1 MSQKRALARRPEG
14 NTSDPKA
21 AARASA
27 ADSSLEV
34 LPGRDQSLGKSAA
47 REQSIL
53 MAPTITAE
61 RDLRLDLFRGIALW
75 LIFLDHIPTNI
86 VNWITIRNY
95 GFSDA
100 TEIFI
105 FISGYTAAFV
115 YSKAM
120 RERGFL
126 VSGARILRRAW
137 QIYVAHIFLFAIYM
151 AEIAYVQSSS
161 INPVFAE
168 EMGALDFMQHP
179 DETIIQAL
187 ILKFKPV
194 YMDVL
199 PLYIMLLLFFPPILW
214 LLQRAPTTALGL
226 SVLLYA
232 LNWHFSLNL
241 KSYPTGEWYFNPIA
255 WQLLF
260 VFGAWCALGGAQRLS
275 RVLRSP
281 ATTAIAI
288 TFLVLA
294 FAVTLTWHF
303 PRLSYYIPLWLG
315 EWMYP
320 IDKTNLDVL
329 RFAHFLALAAITVRF
344 VPSDWSG
351 LKSSILR
358 PAILCGQH
366 SLEIFCLGVFLAFAG
381 HFVMVEFYPGVVMQ
395 ILVSVVGVGTMIGI
409 ATLISWY
416 KVVERGSGPPKRGLD
431 ADLAGGQV

>member
-1 MSQKRALARRPEG
+1 MSEKQELARQGTGHSGIRPR
-14 NTSDPKA
+14 TV
-21 AARASA
+21 RASA
-27 ADSSLEV
+27 PESAPQVPARDGRI
-34 LPGRDQSLGKSAA
+34 PGKGAS
-47 REQSIL
+47 REQSFS
-53 MAPTITAE
+53 ITPAIRSG

-75 LIFLDHIPTNI
+75 LIFLDHIPSNI

-115 YSKAM
+115 YSNSM
-120 RERGFL
+120 RERGL
-126 VSGARILRRAW
+126 VVSGARILRRAW

-161 INPVFAE
+161 VNPVFAE
-168 EMGALDFMQHP
+168 EMGALDFMNRP

-187 ILKFKPV
+187 LLKFKPV
-194 YMDVL
+194 HMDVL
-199 PLYIMLLLFFPPILW
+199 PLYIVLLLLFPPILW
-214 LLQRAPTTALGL
+214 LLQHSASAALGL

-232 LNWHFSLNL
+232 LNWHFGLNL
-241 KSYPTGEWYFNPIA
+241 KSYPAGEWYFNPLA

-260 VFGAWCALGGAQRLS
+260 VFGAWCALGGADRLS

-281 ATTAIAI
+281 VTI
-288 TFLVLA
+288 A
-294 FAVTLTWHF
+294 FAVGYLLFAFGIALTWYAPRFGHF
-303 PRLSYYIPLWLG
+303 IPRWLG

-344 VPSDWSG
+344 VPYDWPG
-351 LKSSILR
+351 LKSPFLR

-381 HFVMVEFYPGVVMQ
+381 HFAMVEFYHGVAMQ
-395 ILVSVVGVGTMIGI
+395 VLVSIVGVLAMVGT
-409 ATLISWY
+409 AALISWY
-416 KVVERGSGPPKRGLD
+416 KSMERGSGPPKRQPD
-431 ADLAGGQV
+431 ADLAGGEA